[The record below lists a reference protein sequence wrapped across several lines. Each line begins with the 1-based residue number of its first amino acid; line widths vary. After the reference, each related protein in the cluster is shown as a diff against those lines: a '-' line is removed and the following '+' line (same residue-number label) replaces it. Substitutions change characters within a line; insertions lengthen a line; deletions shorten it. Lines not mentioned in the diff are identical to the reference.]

1 MESYKKMLEMESVAE
16 SKLEE
21 DKKNLE
27 EIRKFLYQD
36 KNFILD
42 KLVIYLK
49 RELNIDYYKYKIKD
63 IDNNIADIL
72 VKSDSKIFKQNIEGK
87 EYLDFNVEEL
97 TDSRLFDN
105 KDEIIIIDINFDENL
120 LDLGYICDSLNY
132 NFLSYSDTIK
142 EKLSTFVN
150 YVISKK
156 IYKNKVTFNT

>member
-27 EIRKFLYQD
+27 EIRKVLYQD

>member
-27 EIRKFLYQD
+27 EIRKVLYQD

-42 KLVIYLK
+42 KLIIYLK
-49 RELNIDYYKYKIKD
+49 RELNADYYRYKIQD

-72 VKSDSKIFKQNIEGK
+72 VKSDSKIFKKNIEGK
-87 EYLDFNVEEL
+87 EYLAFNVEEL
-97 TDSRLFDN
+97 IDSRMFDN
-105 KDEIIIIDINFDENL
+105 EDEIIILDLNFDESL

-132 NFLSYSDTIK
+132 NFLSYSDTIRDR
-142 EKLSTFVN
+142 LSTFIN
-150 YVISKK
+150 YVINKK
-156 IYKNKVTFNT
+156 IYKK

>member
-27 EIRKFLYQD
+27 EIRKVLYQD

-63 IDNNIADIL
+63 IDNNIADIF

-97 TDSRLFDN
+97 NDSRLFDN

-132 NFLSYSDTIK
+132 NFLSYSDTIRD
-142 EKLSTFVN
+142 KLSTFVN
-150 YVISKK
+150 YVINKK
-156 IYKNKVTFNT
+156 IYKK

>member
-27 EIRKFLYQD
+27 EIRKVLYQD

-63 IDNNIADIL
+63 IDNNIADIF

-132 NFLSYSDTIK
+132 NFLSYSDTIRD
-142 EKLSTFVN
+142 KLSTFVN
-150 YVISKK
+150 YVINKK
-156 IYKNKVTFNT
+156 IYKK

>member
-27 EIRKFLYQD
+27 EIRKVLYQD

-42 KLVIYLK
+42 KLIIYLK
-49 RELNIDYYKYKIKD
+49 RELNADYYRYKIQD

-72 VKSDSKIFKQNIEGK
+72 VKSDSKIFKKNIEGK
-87 EYLDFNVEEL
+87 EYLAFNVEEL
-97 TDSRLFDN
+97 VDSRMFDN
-105 KDEIIIIDINFDENL
+105 EDEIIILDLNFDESL

-132 NFLSYSDTIK
+132 KFLSYSDTIK
-142 EKLSTFVN
+142 DRLSTFID
-150 YVISKK
+150 YVINKK
-156 IYKNKVTFNT
+156 IYKK

>member
-27 EIRKFLYQD
+27 EIRKVLYQD

-49 RELNIDYYKYKIKD
+49 REFNIDYYKYKIKD

-97 TDSRLFDN
+97 IDSRLFDN
-105 KDEIIIIDINFDENL
+105 EDEIIIIDINFDENL

-132 NFLSYSDTIK
+132 NFLSYSDTIRD
-142 EKLSTFVN
+142 KLSTFVN
-150 YVISKK
+150 YVINKK
-156 IYKNKVTFNT
+156 FIKNKIEF

>member
-27 EIRKFLYQD
+27 EIRKVLYQD

-63 IDNNIADIL
+63 IDNNIADIF

-97 TDSRLFDN
+97 IDSRLFDN
-105 KDEIIIIDINFDENL
+105 EDEIIIIDINFDENL

-132 NFLSYSDTIK
+132 NFLSYSDTIRDR
-142 EKLSTFVN
+142 LSTFIN
-150 YVISKK
+150 YVINKK
-156 IYKNKVTFNT
+156 IYKK